1 MPPSSPQQTRISF
14 NRLISQI
21 LYYIIRNVFA
31 GSSGENLPCTGAGH
45 GRIVYSFDEEDYLL
59 PRSPPFGYRLPLI
72 DESNSDNH
80 WPARNP
86 TVRNCRTRRNM
97 VIETETG
104 ADEDASADDNDN
116 DCADLVKFIVADNV
130 YYVLNVLFHSIRI
143 TSFKHHI

>member
-1 MPPSSPQQTRISF
+1 
-14 NRLISQI
+14 
-21 LYYIIRNVFA
+21 
-31 GSSGENLPCTGAGH
+31 
-45 GRIVYSFDEEDYLL
+45 
-59 PRSPPFGYRLPLI
+59 
-72 DESNSDNH
+72 
-80 WPARNP
+80 
-86 TVRNCRTRRNM
+86 M